1 MAKVLREMYDKKMY
15 KEMFFMLDTCE
26 AMTMF
31 DEIEAPEIYMLASAV
46 LGESALADK
55 TDGVL
60 NTFLAD
66 KFSAE
71 FNLFLTQRNG
81 YRDQTQF
88 KLSDFVRLFTYEK
101 ILSHLVM
108 KSTGS
113 RPLSEVLL
121 SDFLPADDKW
131 MSDQVHG
138 F

>member
-1 MAKVLREMYDKKMY
+1 MY